1 MITSGGIMENNQP
14 TETTARQEIDPMLLE
29 RHMKKMREEQSLG
42 KGIGGGLL
50 AAAAGALIW
59 AAVTVITEYQIGWMA
74 IGIGFL
80 VGYAVRFFGRGV
92 DIIFGV
98 AGALLALAGCLGGNL
113 ATVIYFASQT
123 RNVPIL
129 DILPAL
135 KPEVLLS
142 IMKETFDIMDLVFYG
157 IAAYE
162 GYRFSIAGPS
172 EEDTEKM
179 LRQSS

>member
-1 MITSGGIMENNQP
+1 MENEQS
-14 TETTARQEIDPMLLE
+14 TETAASREIDPMILE

-59 AAVTVITEYQIGWMA
+59 SAVTVITEYQIGWMA
-74 IGIGFL
+74 VGIGFL
-80 VGYAVRFFGRGV
+80 VGYAVRFFGKGV
-92 DIIFGV
+92 DIVFGI
-98 AGALLALAGCLGGNL
+98 AGALLALVGCLGGNL

-129 DILPAL
+129 EILPVL
-135 KPEVLLS
+135 QPEILMNIL
-142 IMKETFDIMDLVFYG
+142 KETFDVMDLVFYG

-162 GYRFSIAGPS
+162 GYRFSITGPS
-172 EEDTEKM
+172 EEDTERM
-179 LRQSS
+179 LKQNT